1 MPINEVI
8 TFNKTKMKN
17 VIFKDGSIIENVIAI
32 RIYGTY
38 AEIENTHGECRS
50 FNLGEIKEIR

>member
-1 MPINEVI
+1 
-8 TFNKTKMKN
+8 MKN
-17 VIFKDGSIIENVIAI
+17 VVFIDGSIIENVIAI